1 MQNISQ
7 QTVNAVRVLS
17 AEAIEKAKSGHPGLP
32 LGAAPVGYA
41 LYADVMKYNPKNPSF
56 YDRDRFV
63 LSAGHGS
70 MLLYSLL
77 YLFGFGLKIT
87 DLAAFRQLGSKT
99 PGHPEYGVTP
109 GVETSTGPLGQ
120 GVATAVGMALAETRM
135 AAEFNKEGFPL
146 TDHYTYVLCGDGCMQ
161 EGIENEAASFAGTNK
176 LGKLIVFYDSNNIT
190 IEGDTDSAFTE
201 NVGKRHEALGWQVL
215 NVADINDLSAI
226 RRAVKKAK
234 AETEKPTLVICRS
247 VIGYGSP
254 LAGKADCH
262 GAPLGAENVKRLKET
277 LGWTEEGFNVPASV
291 LRHTRRA
298 ISRGKKIESAWNE
311 MFAAYK
317 KAYPAEADAFE
328 KRLKG
333 ELYDFANDES
343 LYAFDKA
350 DATRSTSSTV
360 LNRLAEKIPAFFGG
374 SADLGPSNKSVM
386 KNTGYYSPENRA
398 GGNIHFGVREQ
409 AMAAIANGIALHGGF
424 IAYCATFFVF
434 SDYLKGSL
442 RLSALMKLPVVYIM
456 THDSVGVG
464 EDGPTHEPIEHLTAL
479 RATPDLQVFRPAD
492 GRETAAAWVSA
503 LSAKVPTCL
512 VLSRQTLPLYEHSGK
527 GALKGAYVLSDCEG
541 APDVILLASGS
552 EVQPCM
558 EAQKLLKA
566 ENIKARVVSV
576 PCMELFDKQDKKYK
590 ESVLPSSVRARV
602 CVEAG
607 SPDCWYKYA
616 GLDGKIVA
624 MNSFGESAPAK
635 TLFARYGFTAENVA
649 ETAKSL
655 LK

>member
-1 MQNISQ
+1 MQTISQ
-7 QTVNAVRVLS
+7 QTVNAIRVLS

-32 LGAAPVGYA
+32 LGAAPLGYA
-41 LYADVMKYNPKNPSF
+41 LYSDIMKFNPKNPAF

-77 YLFGFGLKIT
+77 YLFGFGLKT
-87 DLAAFRQLGSKT
+87 EDLENFRQFGSRT

-120 GVATAVGMALAETRM
+120 GIATAVGMAMAETRM

-190 IEGDTDSAFTE
+190 IEGDTASSFTE
-201 NVGKRHEALGWQVL
+201 NVGNRHEALGWQVI
-215 NVADINDLSAI
+215 NVADINDIPAI
-226 RRAVKKAK
+226 RRAVKRAK
-234 AETEKPTLVICRS
+234 AETQKPSLIICRS

-262 GAPLGAENVKRLKET
+262 GAPLGAENLKQLKAA
-277 LGWTEEGFNVPASV
+277 LGWEEKGFNVPANV

-298 ISRGKKIESAWNE
+298 VSRGKKAETAWNE
-311 MFAAYK
+311 LFAAYK
-317 KAYPAEADAFE
+317 QAYPAEAEAFE
-328 KRLKG
+328 KRIRG
-333 ELYDFANDES
+333 EVYDYQNDES
-343 LYAFDKA
+343 LYTFDKP
-350 DATRSTSSTV
+350 DATRSTSSAV
-360 LNRLAEKIPAFFGG
+360 LNRLSAKIPSFFGG

-386 KNTGYYSPENRA
+386 KNTGYYSPENRT
-398 GGNIHFGVREQ
+398 GGNVHFGIREQ
-409 AMAAIANGIALHGGF
+409 AMAAISNGIALHGGF

-442 RLSALMKLPVVYIM
+442 RLSALMGLPVVYIM
-456 THDSVGVG
+456 THDSIGVG
-464 EDGPTHEPIEHLTAL
+464 EDGPTHEPIEHLAAL
-479 RATPDLQVFRPAD
+479 RATPNVQVFRPAD
-492 GRETAAAWVSA
+492 GKETAAAWVSA
-503 LSAKVPTCL
+503 LSASCPTCL

-527 GALKGAYVLSDCEG
+527 AALKGAYILSDCEG
-541 APDVILLASGS
+541 TPDVILLASGS
-552 EVQPCM
+552 EVQSCM
-558 EAQKLLKA
+558 EAQTLLKA

-576 PCMELFDKQDKKYK
+576 PCMELFEKQDKAYR

-607 SPDCWYKYA
+607 SPDSWYKYA
-616 GLDGKIVA
+616 GLDGKIIS
-624 MNSFGESAPAK
+624 MNSFGASAPAK
-635 TLFARYGFTAENVA
+635 VLFAHYGFTAENVA
-649 ETAKSL
+649 NTAKSL
-655 LK
+655 LR

>member
-1 MQNISQ
+1 MQNISV
-7 QTVNAVRVLS
+7 QTVNAIRVLS

-41 LYADVMKYNPKNPSF
+41 LYSDVMKYNPKNPDF

-77 YLFGFGLKIT
+77 YLFGFGLKT
-87 DLAAFRQLGSKT
+87 EDLENFRQFGSKT
-99 PGHPEYGVTP
+99 PGHPEYGVTA

-120 GVATAVGMALAETRM
+120 GVATAVGMAMAETRM

-161 EGIENEAASFAGTNK
+161 EGIENEAASFACTNK

-190 IEGDTDSAFTE
+190 IEGDTSSAFTE
-201 NVGKRHEALGWQVL
+201 NVGKRHEALGWQVI
-215 NVADINDLSAI
+215 NVADINDLAAI

-234 AETEKPTLVICRS
+234 AETQKPSLIICKS

-262 GAPLGAENVKRLKET
+262 GAPLGADNVKQLKAA
-277 LGWTEEGFNVPASV
+277 LGWEEEGFAVPQSV

-298 ISRGKKIESAWNE
+298 ISRGKKAETAWNE
-311 MFAAYK
+311 MFAEYK

-328 KRLKG
+328 KRVKG
-333 ELYDFANDES
+333 EIYDFEKDES
-343 LYAFDKA
+343 LYAFEKA
-350 DATRSTSSTV
+350 DATRSTGSAV

-409 AMAAIANGIALHGGF
+409 AMAAISNGIALHGGF

-442 RLSALMKLPVVYIM
+442 RLSALMNLPVVYIM
-456 THDSVGVG
+456 THDSIGVG
-464 EDGPTHEPIEHLTAL
+464 EDGPTHEPVEHLTAL
-479 RATPDLQVFRPAD
+479 RATPNVRVFRPAD

-503 LSAKVPTCL
+503 LSAKAPTCL

-527 GALKGAYVLSDCEG
+527 AALKGAYVLSDCEG
-541 APDVILLASGS
+541 TPDVLLLASGS

-558 EAQKLLKA
+558 EAQAMLKA

-576 PCMELFDKQDKKYK
+576 PCMELFDKQDKQYR

-607 SPDCWYKYA
+607 SPDSWYKYA
-616 GLDGKIVA
+616 GLDGKIIS

-635 TLFARYGFTAENVA
+635 VLFEHYGFTAANVA

-655 LK
+655 VK